1 MYTASLVLHF
11 ILENPYQMDRAECE
25 SFLAQDGSDD
35 LVVRY
40 EWDGEALG
48 LELLRLPSPNV
59 TRTIHWGAGS
69 LGVTLEIDE
78 ASRRLVV
85 TRTDRSDVRV
95 GDVLLQ
101 ARGEPVMEDTWVK
114 LLAELRREHELCPG
128 IPFVFGP
135 PPPPIYVKNCGGA
148 LQQAGVDSSF
158 ELRYVDGC
166 AVRYLA
172 MEELEKLLHRAQKPC
187 TMAFV
192 QRKENQFLA
201 VLHRQEQQRQ
211 GQQQASQAA
220 VASAG
225 LALAAA
231 LVVSIM

>member
-1 MYTASLVLHF
+1 
-11 ILENPYQMDRAECE
+11 MDRAECE

-48 LELLRLPSPNV
+48 LELLRFPPPNV
-59 TRTIHWGAGS
+59 THTIHWGAGS

-95 GDVLLQ
+95 GDVRVGDVLLQ
-101 ARGEPVMEDTWVK
+101 ARGEPVVEDTWVK
-114 LLAELRREHELCPG
+114 LLAELRREHDLWPRH
-128 IPFVFGP
+128 P
-135 PPPPIYVKNCGGA
+135 
-148 LQQAGVDSSF
+148 
-158 ELRYVDGC
+158 LRYVDGC
-166 AVRYLA
+166 VVRYLA
-172 MEELEKLLHRAQKPC
+172 MEELEKLLHRAEKPC

-201 VLHRQEQQRQ
+201 VLRRQEQQRQ
-211 GQQQASQAA
+211 GQQQVHQAA